1 MMLAAAMAASSGCV
15 QQPGTNQSTR
25 VTVDHSNGS
34 LAPSEKGE
42 FPDIDSCAGRLHDI
56 EGELL
61 EYYRRHQKLPPALQ
75 DLRPIA
81 QAFGDEGNYTCPV
94 SGQTYIYVPNGM
106 VIQGD
111 DRRLIL
117 YDAVPAHEV
126 AVQAPGQMPHVEKA
140 RWGLLFG
147 DAYGNRPPSA
157 WVIKIPESLL
167 QHYRP
172 APVPPPASQPA
183 PAASGAP
190 SQDR

>member
-1 MMLAAAMAASSGCV
+1 MALAAALGASTGCV
-15 QQPGTNQSTR
+15 HEPAANQSTR
-25 VTVDHSNGS
+25 VAVGNSNGP

-61 EYYRRHQKLPPALQ
+61 EYYRRHQKLPQALQ

-94 SGQTYIYVPNGM
+94 SGQPYIYVPYGM
-106 VIQGD
+106 VIPGD

-117 YDAVPAHEV
+117 YDAVPAHEALV
-126 AVQAPGQMPHVEKA
+126 PAPGGKLVVERA

-147 DAYGNRPPSA
+147 DAYGNRPPAA
-157 WVIKIPESLL
+157 WDIKIPESLL
-167 QHYRP
+167 QHYHP
-172 APVPPPASQPA
+172 APAPPPASQPA

-190 SQDR
+190 S

>member
-1 MMLAAAMAASSGCV
+1 MAAALGASSGCV
-15 QQPGTNQSTR
+15 HGPVTNQPTR
-25 VTVDHSNGS
+25 VTAGNSGGPLTPSDHS
-34 LAPSEKGE
+34 E
-42 FPDIDSCAGRLHDI
+42 FEIDSCAGRLHDI

-61 EYYRRHQKLPPALQ
+61 EYYRRRQKLPQTLQ

-94 SGQTYIYVPNGM
+94 SGQTYVYVPNGM

-117 YDAVPAHEV
+117 YDAVPAH
-126 AVQAPGQMPHVEKA
+126 GGA

-147 DAYGNRPPSA
+147 DAYGNRPPAA

-167 QHYRP
+167 QRYHP
-172 APVPPPASQPA
+172 APAPLPASQPA
-183 PAASGAP
+183 PAASGVP
-190 SQDR
+190 SQDG